1 MIGAY
6 NTFHMRLIIVDDES
20 DFADALK
27 KHLEL
32 KGFAVDW
39 LPSAEKAFNR
49 VLLYQNEYDAI
60 ILDLNMQGMNGM
72 ELTKKL
78 RAEKVKVPILIL
90 TGDGETKTKIALLNS
105 GADDYIVKPFS
116 IDELI
121 ARVNSVV
128 RRPAA
133 VLPTTLCAGSI
144 TMDTTQRTIK
154 INEKDVPLSLKE
166 YALLECFVRHPGE
179 ILSREQLSNKVW
191 DFAALTLSNVLDVH
205 MVSLR
210 KKITGNDDSTRFE
223 TIRGIGYRL
232 VI

>member
-1 MIGAY
+1 
-6 NTFHMRLIIVDDES
+6 MRLIIVEDEREL
-20 DFADALK
+20 AQNLK
-27 KHLEL
+27 KLLEL

-39 LPSAEKAFNR
+39 LPSAEKAYNR
-49 VLLYQNEYDAI
+49 ILLYQSDYDAV
-60 ILDLNMQGMNGM
+60 ILDLSLSGMNGM

-78 RAEKVKVPILIL
+78 RSGDVKIPILIL

-116 IDELI
+116 VDELI
-121 ARVNSVV
+121 ARINSVL
-128 RRPAA
+128 RRPATPLQS
-133 VLPTTLCAGSI
+133 VLSAGAI
-144 TMDTTQRTIK
+144 TMNIGERTTQVGG
-154 INEKDVPLSLKE
+154 KDVTLSLKE

-179 ILSREQLSNKVW
+179 ALSREQLSNKVW

-210 KKITGNDDSTRFE
+210 KKLSGADDSVRFQ
-223 TIRGIGYRL
+223 TIRGIGYKL